1 MTDAA
6 AEIGRSDIVIICGS
20 ERNRAVTTRALRRAL
35 RFVELSDLGSGTA
48 KPPGKLG
55 EGDQVDVL
63 VRRESGEDWIMR
75 LSPKGRETLI
85 ADVCRFRIS
94 RSIQCSQDSGTNCVS
109 RCIERRGGKMCIAR
123 GGRRL

>member
-1 MTDAA
+1 M
-6 AEIGRSDIVIICGS
+6 
-20 ERNRAVTTRALRRAL
+20 TTRALRRAL

-55 EGDQVDVL
+55 KGDQVDVL

-85 ADVCRFRIS
+85 ADAWGAAFQSSANANILDRLMRDRYWPRHRLMS
-94 RSIQCSQDSGTNCVS
+94 R
-109 RCIERRGGKMCIAR
+109 
-123 GGRRL
+123 